1 MIYIDLTSIDLLPQA
16 TSNERRATSQMSSN
30 DSQVSD
36 LKEAQ
41 EYSNPVG
48 APETRRRDDIIVLK
62 VGDVEADGQSYL
74 KLARDG
80 HVTIVRGLC
89 HENANALLDS
99 ADSPTIRRSKRSVEL
114 VTNEEKFDTWYRI
127 NCWFPC

>member
-1 MIYIDLTSIDLLPQA
+1 MIYIDLTSIDLVPQA

-41 EYSNPVG
+41 EYSSPVG

-62 VGDVEADGQSYL
+62 VGDVEADGQSHL

-80 HVTIVRGLC
+80 HVTIVRALC
-89 HENANALLDS
+89 HENANPLLDT
-99 ADSPTIRRSKRSVEL
+99 DSPTIRRSKRSVEL
-114 VTNEEKFDTWYRI
+114 VTNEEKFDTWYHI